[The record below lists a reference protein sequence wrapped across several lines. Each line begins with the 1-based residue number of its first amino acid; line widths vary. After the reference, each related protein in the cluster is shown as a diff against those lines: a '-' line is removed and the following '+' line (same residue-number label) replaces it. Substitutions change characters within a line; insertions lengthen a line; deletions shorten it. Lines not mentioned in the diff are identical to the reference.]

1 MSTAKIFALALVYVT
16 GMVTFIFGTAFAMA
30 AGLWYVGI
38 PVFIL
43 GLTGIITAMIKAGG

>member
-1 MSTAKIFALALVYVT
+1 MVKYFFGVLLYVT
-16 GMVTFIFGTAFAMA
+16 FMVSFIFGTAILMS

-43 GLTGIITAMIKAGG
+43 GLTCIIVGMKIAIER